1 MERILIKKDVYI
13 DISDEVQTGSL
24 GRPFRLSGLKL
35 LPPQYINGAFRS
47 QSIVIYRYLD
57 CNAEFFGIK
66 LGFNNEFIEK
76 INRYEP

>member
-13 DISDEVQTGSL
+13 DISDEVQTGTL

-35 LPPQYINGAFRS
+35 LQPKYINGAYRS

-57 CNAEFFGIK
+57 VGAEFFGIK
-66 LGFNNEFIEK
+66 LGFNNEFLDK
-76 INRYEP
+76 IDRYEP